1 MLGSD
6 GQIEASRPVTDDE
19 RRDVETHIRG
29 EFIAGLIFQMKSTTY
44 FDHRFKARR
53 LSIHFAVEKDRLIS
67 HPLFWYC
74 FAYLDVEAMAF
85 ADPVFVVPSI
95 DVHEHAAPQLRGGT
109 WSFNFGPSLEP
120 DARDYWRKFQHST
133 KEVGRYVLHLLET
146 QKPAPEP
153 LLAAGSGQQLPEGVI
168 WVRSR

>member
-109 WSFNFGPSLEP
+109 WSTSALASNLTPGITGESSSTPRKKLGGTFCTCLKRKSQRPSRFLL
-120 DARDYWRKFQHST
+120 RDRVNSCL
-133 KEVGRYVLHLLET
+133 R
-146 QKPAPEP
+146 A
-153 LLAAGSGQQLPEGVI
+153 
-168 WVRSR
+168 